1 MGMESLNVY
10 IWWVGLIQRRETPP
24 EIRGMFICSPPPH
37 PPWDRALIE
46 IFFISFVKSIYPES
60 QDYFLL
66 KCVKLKKI
74 N

>member
-24 EIRGMFICSPPPH
+24 ELRGMFICSPPL
-37 PPWDRALIE
+37 PPWDRTSIETFLI
-46 IFFISFVKSIYPES
+46 SVVKSIYPES

-66 KCVKLKKI
+66 KCVKLKII